1 MALSVSLGASE
12 LTVDPG
18 SFVRTEVR
26 IRNTS
31 AEAERVRVR
40 VTGPAAPWSWVVPPE
55 LDVAAGREVA
65 VNVGFRVQRTSE
77 PAAGV
82 LAFEIVAAAAVG
94 HATGSGAGEKVVETI
109 EASAG
114 GTLTVVAF
122 RDVAIELD
130 PPDARTMVPTE
141 HFLVVENRGN
151 VAVSTTIIGSSDDR
165 YMDVAVGS
173 AVVHAPP
180 GERICV
186 PVTLRPG
193 KRPMFQPRSR
203 PFVVSAVPEAG
214 EPVTLSGAMAHPAR
228 LSGRSAAIVAVAVA
242 VLVLAA
248 GLRFTVLA
256 PDDKPTDLQAG
267 AGATGTAGTGTDDAG
282 ASSTPGGAEEG
293 GSCAAEGHR
302 DTRATGLTPDDIPS
316 LPPDYAFFQVAMDNC
331 SPVRWNPCEP
341 VHFVIN
347 PSNAPPTGVV
357 DVHEAFKRLAK
368 ATGITYVDDGMT
380 DEDSQGNRAYQPE
393 RYGER
398 WAPILIHWMSGR
410 RPQGDIQV
418 VGGGF
423 PTQVGDVYVTG
434 NLFLNPTVV
443 TDKETRSTVAG
454 GFGSQGGLG
463 PIGPKGVTWGRIILH
478 ELAHITGM
486 GHTSNP
492 SNLMYPETSDQTG
505 DADFSRDDL
514 AGIKLMGKDAGC
526 LETPKPGTP
535 VNERARRR

>member
-18 SFVRTEVR
+18 SFVRTEVA

-31 AEAERVRVR
+31 ADAERVRVR

-55 LDVAAGREVA
+55 LDVAAGEEVS

-94 HATGSGAGEKVVETI
+94 HDTESGAREKVVETP
-109 EASAG
+109 EALAD
-114 GTLTVVAF
+114 GTLTVLPF

-130 PPDARTMVPTE
+130 PPDARTTVPTE

-151 VAVSTTIIGSSDDR
+151 VAVSTTIAGSSDDR
-165 YMDVAVGS
+165 DMDVAVGS
-173 AVVHAPP
+173 AVVDAPP
-180 GERICV
+180 GERIRV

-193 KRPMFQPRSR
+193 KRPKFQPRSR
-203 PFVVSAVPEAG
+203 PFVVSAVPDVG
-214 EPVTLSGAMAHPAR
+214 EPVTLSGAMDHPAR
-228 LSGRSAAIVAVAVA
+228 FNGRSAAVVAVA

-248 GLRFTVLA
+248 GLRFTVLGPA
-256 PDDKPTDLQAG
+256 DTPTNLEAG
-267 AGATGTAGTGTDDAG
+267 AGTTATADTATDDAS
-282 ASSTPGGAEEG
+282 ASSTLGGAKEG

-316 LPPDYAFFQVAMDNC
+316 LPPDYAFFQVASDNC

-341 VHFVIN
+341 VHYVIN
-347 PSNAPPTGVV
+347 PANAPPTGVA

-368 ATGITYVDDGMT
+368 ATGMIYVDEGMT

-398 WAPILIHWMSGR
+398 WAPILVHWMSGS

-434 NLFLNPTVV
+434 DLFLNPTVI
-443 TDKETRSTVAG
+443 TNKETRTTVAG

-463 PIGPKGVTWGRIILH
+463 PIGPQGVTWGRIILH
-478 ELAHITGM
+478 ELSHITGM
-486 GHTSNP
+486 GHSSDP

-505 DADFSRDDL
+505 AADFSRDDL
-514 AGIKLMGKDAGC
+514 AGIKLMGTDAGC
-526 LETPKPGTP
+526 VETPKPGTP
-535 VNERARRR
+535 VNDPTARRR

>member
-1 MALSVSLGASE
+1 MALSVFLDASA

-18 SFVRTEVR
+18 SFVRTEAR

-31 AEAERVRVR
+31 DEAEWVRVR

-55 LDVAAGREVA
+55 LDVAAGGEVA

-82 LAFEIVAAAAVG
+82 LAFAIMAAAGVG
-94 HATGSGAGEKVVETI
+94 RGTEIGARERVVG
-109 EASAG
+109 APGVSVD
-114 GTLTVVAF
+114 GTLTVMPF
-122 RDVAIELD
+122 RDMAIELD
-130 PPDARTMVPTE
+130 PPDARTTVPTE

-151 VAVSTTIIGSSDDR
+151 IAVSTTIGGSSDDR
-165 YMDVAVGS
+165 DMDVAVGS
-173 AVVHAPP
+173 AVVDSPP
-180 GERICV
+180 GERIRV

-203 PFVVSAVPEAG
+203 PFVVSAVPDVG

-228 LSGRSAAIVAVAVA
+228 FNGRSAATVAVA

-256 PDDKPTDLQAG
+256 PDDKPTDQQAG
-267 AGATGTAGTGTDDAG
+267 ARATGTADTGTDDVS
-282 ASSTPGGAEEG
+282 ASSTLGGAEEG

-302 DTRATGLTPDDIPS
+302 DTRATGLTPEDIPS
-316 LPPDYAFFQVAMDNC
+316 LPPDYAFFQVASDNC

-341 VHFVIN
+341 VHYVIN
-347 PSNAPPTGVV
+347 PANAPPTGVA

-368 ATGITYVDDGMT
+368 ATGMTYVDDGMT

-398 WAPILIHWMSGR
+398 WAPILIHWMSGS

-434 NLFLNPTVV
+434 NLFLNPSVV
-443 TDKETRSTVAG
+443 TDKETRTTVAG

-463 PIGPKGVTWGRIILH
+463 PIGPQGVTWGRVILH
-478 ELAHITGM
+478 ELSHITGM
-486 GHTSNP
+486 GHTSDP

-505 DADFSRDDL
+505 AADFSRDDL

-535 VNERARRR
+535 VNDRPGRR